1 MTIHLDGCAI
11 EESEAEWLCSQEDG
25 TLIYMIDELPE
36 MYLSSDSAM
45 EAGNRI
51 KEDWV
56 GDMYV
61 TEYSI
66 NIGFDPDN
74 PENDDSRGYYLRD
87 YCGGA
92 CLIPTGKSWRTSS
105 SMDYWEED

>member
-1 MTIHLDGCAI
+1 MTINLNGCAI
-11 EESEAEWLCSQEDG
+11 EESEAQWLCSQEDG

-45 EAGNRI
+45 EAANRI
-51 KEDWV
+51 KEEWI
-56 GDMYV
+56 GDLYV

-74 PENDDSRGYYLRD
+74 PENNDNRGYYLID
-87 YCGGA
+87 SSEA
-92 CLIPTGKSWRTSS
+92 CLAFTGKCWRTASN
-105 SMDYWEED
+105 MNHWEEQ